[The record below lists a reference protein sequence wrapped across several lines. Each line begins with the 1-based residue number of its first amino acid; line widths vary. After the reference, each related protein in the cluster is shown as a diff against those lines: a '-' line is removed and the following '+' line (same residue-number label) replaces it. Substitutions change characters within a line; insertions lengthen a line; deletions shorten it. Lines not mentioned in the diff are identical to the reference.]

1 MRNTIYRFFTDFPV
15 RFIAPRALRSMG
27 WKLVW
32 TGTFNNR
39 FADKEYAIDVYNK
52 HNERVQQIVPKDRLL
67 VLDVTKNGRWDEL
80 CQFLEVP
87 VPDVPFPR
95 SHETKDAE
103 KMLKKMNKMGWTMII
118 GASVVVALVGVGLY
132 YRMK

>member
-39 FADKEYAIDVYNK
+39 FADKEYAIDVY
-52 HNERVQQIVPKDRLL
+52 
-67 VLDVTKNGRWDEL
+67 GRWDEL

>member
-1 MRNTIYRFFTDFPV
+1 MRNTIYRFLTDFPV
-15 RFIAPRALRSMG
+15 RFIAPRAMHAMG

-95 SHETKDAE
+95 SNETKDAE
-103 KMLKKMNKMGWTMII
+103 KMLNKMNKIGWIMII
-118 GASVVVALVGVGLY
+118 VASVVVALVGVGLY